1 MEQKLFT
8 SIESF
13 RHVMAHVRK
22 YYGDLALPTIKYRG
36 RPKIHGSNA
45 GIRFN
50 TDNTITAV
58 SRSRDLSLQVDMAGL
73 AMFVANKSM
82 YVIDMFDKIGMKGT
96 LFGEWAG
103 SNIQKGVAVA
113 QLPKH
118 FVAFSFHD
126 GENYVDISQIFS
138 TIPQDMLKTLN
149 ENNIFFIDQVSP
161 IEVDIPF
168 HDPQSVVDYMS
179 DLTLAAEHKCPW
191 GEFRGVIG
199 VGEGYVW
206 TPEDPAMYPNT
217 SLWFKTKGLK
227 HKNEGK
233 EGVKKQSIGI
243 DPERVKTIAAL
254 IPVILPQWRLEQGL
268 TETAAKHSLE
278 SSSLLTTTHTGDFID
293 WIMRDI
299 LKEENDVIVANG
311 MEWKALSGSI
321 AKAAREYFFSIVK

>member
-22 YYGDLALPTIKYRG
+22 YYGDLSLPTIKYRG

-50 TDNTITAV
+50 SDNTITAV

-73 AMFVANKSM
+73 AMFVANKSS
-82 YVIDMFDKIGMKGT
+82 YVVDMFDKIGMKGT

-113 QLPKH
+113 QLQKH

-126 GENYVDISQIFS
+126 GEKYVDISQIFS
-138 TIPQDMLKTLN
+138 NIPQDMLKTLN
-149 ENNIFFIDQVSP
+149 ENNIFFIDQVEP
-161 IEVDIPF
+161 LQVEIPF
-168 HDPQSVVDYMS
+168 NDPQAVVDHIS
-179 DLTLAAEHKCPW
+179 ELTLAAENNCPW
-191 GEFRGVIG
+191 GAFMGVSG

-243 DPERVKTIAAL
+243 DPERVKTIAGL

-268 TETAAKHSLE
+268 TEIAAKHSLDDI
-278 SSSLLTTTHTGDFID
+278 SQLTTTHTGDYID

-311 MEWKALSGSI
+311 MEWKAFSGSI
-321 AKAAREYFFSIVK
+321 AKTAREYFFSIVK